1 MFMSTNDSIPGI
13 TPSRALSLAK
23 ATPYT
28 QQQSRAR
35 RGLALFFPLL
45 IALSTLFYWLIIVRH
60 NAFAMSLFMWT
71 PGSAALIT
79 RLVRRERF
87 PATSL
92 RLSKRLLPPLV
103 VALLIPLAIGLISY
117 SLAWK
122 AGITPLA
129 PFHVSTTIASFLPLL
144 GTNPSLFDLTGLLIF
159 IVGAELIGAIGEELG
174 WRGYMLTRL
183 IDAGVPRPILV
194 SGIIWSLWHW
204 PLILLV
210 PSSGSLPQIVTACIF
225 LVTITSLGCIS
236 AQLRLTT
243 GSLWPSILLHA
254 AWNGLILEIFNAFT
268 RGADTSIWTGE
279 SGLLTAF
286 ITMLVAFAIMQMGR
300 DTKSI
305 GLVAAKKLL
314 LRRKRLSASSNSSS
328 CK

>member
-1 MFMSTNDSIPGI
+1 MFISTNESIPGI
-13 TPSRALSLAK
+13 APSHSLSLANA
-23 ATPYT
+23 ATYN
-28 QQQSRAR
+28 QRRAR

-60 NAFAMSLFMWT
+60 NALAMALFMWT

-79 RLVRRERF
+79 RLVRREKF

-92 RLSKRLLPPLV
+92 YLSKRLLPSLI
-103 VALLIPLAIGLISY
+103 VALLIPLVIGLISY
-117 SLAWK
+117 NLAWK

-129 PFHVSTTIASFLPLL
+129 PFHASATIASFLPLL
-144 GTNPSLFDLTGLLIF
+144 GANPSLFDLTGLLIF
-159 IVGAELIGAIGEELG
+159 IVGAELIGATGEELG

-204 PLILLV
+204 PLMLLV

-243 GSLWPSILLHA
+243 GSLWSSILLHA

-268 RGADTSIWTGE
+268 RGSDTSLWTGE

-286 ITMLVAFAIMQMGR
+286 VTMLVVFTVMQMGR
-300 DTKSI
+300 GTKSI
-305 GLVAAKKLL
+305 GLAGAKKLL
-314 LRRKRLSASSNSSS
+314 LRRKRPSASSNSSG